1 MTSLPKLI
9 LKYFLNPHYTYF
21 LILAAS
27 LAGPLALSFDKKVA
41 FYKNWK
47 YVFPAMIIPAL
58 LYIVWD
64 FYFTARGVW
73 SFNEA
78 YITGIKLYNLP
89 LEEVLFFFIVP
100 YCCVFIYA
108 CIRSYFPN
116 LANKKNADH
125 VLRGIAVVLLVIGLI
140 YIRRKAYTG
149 YTFILTGFFI
159 SILYRFRNYFKS
171 FDAVS
176 FLVSYAICLIPFL
189 IVNGF
194 LTAIPVV
201 QYNDA
206 ENLGIRIYSIPFED
220 MFYGMLLVLMNIV
233 IYEKVKSHPSTTP
246 RTKVKN

>member
-1 MTSLPKLI
+1 
-9 LKYFLNPHYTYF
+9 LNSHYTYF

-27 LAGPLALSFDKKVA
+27 LAGPLALSFDNKVA

-47 YVFPAMIIPAL
+47 YLFPAMVIPAL
-58 LYIVWD
+58 LYILWD
-64 FYFTARGVW
+64 IYFTSKGVW
-73 SFNEA
+73 HFNET

-116 LANKKNADH
+116 LVHKKSAD
-125 VLRGIAVVLLVIGLI
+125 LFLQIMAIGLI
-140 YIRRKAYTG
+140 ITGLIYKGKDYTSW
-149 YTFILTGFFI
+149 TFILTGFFI
-159 SILYRFRNYFKS
+159 VMLFKFRIFFKN

-201 QYNDA
+201 IYNDA
-206 ENLGIRIYSIPFED
+206 ENLGIRIYTIPFED
-220 MFYGMLLVLMNIV
+220 AFYGMLLVLMNIA
-233 IYEKVKSHPSTTP
+233 IYEKVKSTHGAL
-246 RTKVKN
+246 REK

>member
-1 MTSLPKLI
+1 M
-9 LKYFLNPHYTYF
+9 NPHYTYF

-47 YVFPAMIIPAL
+47 YVFPAMLIPAIF
-58 LYIVWD
+58 YIAWD
-64 FYFTARGVW
+64 MYFTSIGVW
-73 SFNEA
+73 SFTEA

-116 LANKKNADH
+116 LVNKKSAD
-125 VLRGIAVVLLVIGLI
+125 LVLLVLAIGLFVTGVI
-140 YIRRKAYTG
+140 YADKYYTSW
-149 YTFILTGFFI
+149 TFIFTGAFI
-159 SILYRFRNYFKS
+159 LIMYAVRKYFKS

-194 LTAIPVV
+194 LTALPVV
-201 QYNDA
+201 VYNDA
-206 ENLGIRIYSIPFED
+206 ENLAIRIHTIPFED
-220 MFYGMLLVLMNIV
+220 IFYGMLLVLMNIV
-233 IYEKVKSHPSTTP
+233 IYEKLKI
-246 RTKVKN
+246 KN

>member
-1 MTSLPKLI
+1 ML
-9 LKYFLNPHYTYF
+9 
-21 LILAAS
+21 
-27 LAGPLALSFDKKVA
+27 
-41 FYKNWK
+41 
-47 YVFPAMIIPAL
+47 IPAIF
-58 LYIVWD
+58 YIAWD
-64 FYFTARGVW
+64 MYFTAKGVW

-116 LANKKNADH
+116 LVKNRQAELGLLILGI
-125 VLRGIAVVLLVIGLI
+125 VLIIAGLI
-140 YIRRKAYTG
+140 YKGKDYTSW
-149 YTFILTGFFI
+149 TFILSGCFIAIIYKFKKFF
-159 SILYRFRNYFKS
+159 KE

-201 QYNDA
+201 IYNDA
-206 ENLGIRIYSIPFED
+206 ENLGIRIYTIPFED

-233 IYEKVKSHPSTTP
+233 IYEKVKSE
-246 RTKVKN
+246 N